1 MQNKYEVIGIVG
13 EGAYGIVMK
22 CRNKETNEIV
32 AIKKFK
38 DGEEEIVQKSMLREL
53 KVLKKLRHD
62 NIVQLKESFRRK
74 GKLYLVFEYVD
85 RNLLEILEQYPNGLD
100 QNLVKRFIYQLCKSI
115 IYIHNN
121 EMIHRDIK
129 PENILITNDLQVK
142 VCDFGFTRSLPQKG
156 GILTDYVATRWYR
169 APELL
174 LGYTNYGKEIDFWA
188 VGCIMG
194 EITDGKA
201 MFPSENE
208 LEQLYMI
215 QKLLGNMP
223 QNLLEMFS
231 ANPRFAGYKM
241 ENVLK
246 PETLERKY
254 YGKLNKQAFAFMKAM
269 LKLDPRERLS
279 GNEVLMHPYFDEVRA
294 EDPEFGIGNQSNNV
308 NNGNNVNVSNNI
320 LAKQASVVNN
330 NNNNCINTNL
340 NNNNNNINNVNVVT
354 NNKANQVVN
363 NNAVGLANKANVNI
377 NNNNINNLNNQN
389 KPNINNNNNINNI
402 NSIKN
407 ISNNLKDE
415 DLIYNSMNAT
425 QKGKFISTKNNFG
438 INQNIPNE
446 NLINLQN
453 NNQTNYSKSPPKDS
467 FTINLNINNNNNQ
480 MLGKYGPPQ
489 AQPNKQPNKKYN
501 NFDSNSTTFNF
512 MINAN
517 KGYQTFYNM
526 VKKDDIYNFDID
538 TNFEDKLDNEK
549 HNEMKKTG
557 MGMLKKNVNNH
568 PNGKN

>member
-53 KVLKKLRHD
+53 KVLKKLRHE

-100 QNLVKRFIYQLCKSI
+100 QNLVKRFIYQLCKSL

-174 LGYTNYGKEIDFWA
+174 LGCSNYGKEIDFWA

-215 QKLLGNMP
+215 QKLFGTLP
-223 QNLLEMFS
+223 QNMLEMFS
-231 ANPRFAGYKM
+231 ANPRFSGYKLDQ
-241 ENVLK
+241 VVK

-254 YGKLNKQAFAFMKAM
+254 YGKLNKQAFSFMKAL
-269 LKLDPRERLS
+269 LKLDPRERLGGADVIS
-279 GNEVLMHPYFDEVRA
+279 HPYFEDMRN
-294 EDPEFGIGNQSNNV
+294 EDPEF
-308 NNGNNVNVSNNI
+308 NGLNNI
-320 LAKQASVVNN
+320 NSKVP
-330 NNNNCINTNL
+330 INS
-340 NNNNNNINNVNVVT
+340 NNNINTLNT
-354 NNKANQVVN
+354 NTNLQATKS
-363 NNAVGLANKANVNI
+363 NVNI
-377 NNNNINNLNNQN
+377 ANYGV
-389 KPNINNNNNINNI
+389 KG
-402 NSIKN
+402 N
-407 ISNNLKDE
+407 ISNNTNNPQLQNKQNPNNINIISNNPIKNVINKNIINPNNFKDE
-415 DLIYNSMNAT
+415 DDVYNTNMNAT
-425 QKGKFISTKNNFG
+425 QKGKFLNTKNNFN
-438 INQNIPNE
+438 INQNFQQDF
-446 NLINLQN
+446 LNLQN
-453 NNQTNYSKSPPKDS
+453 NPNNQNYSKSPPKEV
-467 FTINLNINNNNNQ
+467 FTINLNINNQNQ
-480 MLGKYGPPQ
+480 IINKFSNVP
-489 AQPNKQPNKKYN
+489 AQQPKQQNKKFH
-501 NFDSNSTTFNF
+501 NFDNNSASFNF
-512 MINAN
+512 MVNSN
-517 KGYQTFYNM
+517 MGNMGYQTFYNI
-526 VKKDDIYNFDID
+526 VNNKDDIYNFDID
-538 TNFEDKLDNEK
+538 TNFEEKNPNEK
-549 HNEMKKTG
+549 KDEVKKIG
-557 MGMLKKNVNNH
+557 PIIKKNTFNPNNS
-568 PNGKN
+568 NLKSLIYY